1 LEDITLSIRA
11 GEKVAILGKV
21 GSGKSSIEKI
31 LLSLYR
37 PTEGAVFIDQTN
49 IAQIDPAELRNQ
61 IGLVFSPN
69 KYYIERSMIGRLRF
83 FHL

>member
-1 LEDITLSIRA
+1 MSVCAIRMSHVQLW
-11 GEKVAILGKV
+11 KILRFPFVQVKKSRYWVKV

-49 IAQIDPAELRNQ
+49 IAQIDPAG
-61 IGLVFSPN
+61 IT
-69 KYYIERSMIGRLRF
+69 
-83 FHL
+83 